1 MVVVDNAR
9 KMIGKT
15 IDIVV
20 TSVLQTTAGK
30 MIFGRFLDPA
40 LAGQGAPAAVTTV
53 ADADV
58 PRRARHVPPAAA
70 AGK

>member
-1 MVVVDNAR
+1 
-9 KMIGKT
+9 MIGKT

-40 LAGQGAPAAVTTV
+40 LAAQTAPAAATV
-53 ADADV
+53 GAAAEGD
-58 PRRARHVPPAAA
+58 RRRHVPPNAAA